1 MELFVNK
8 NNSNEKN
15 IKFDNCTRKVVFA
28 FVVLICFYWNSDAQD
43 VKNDE
48 FVMRLNGKA
57 DGLKTAIQFE
67 KAIAVRRNLFD
78 IENENVSNN
87 YELAGLYS
95 LTGKTDS
102 AFYFLIRATAKDS
115 SITFLTNSD
124 FYFVLDD
131 ERWAKIREY
140 QIEKYEDANGEIAN
154 WPMAILLWEMLMKDQ
169 AYYSFMDDTKPEE
182 AEIYWQLKDSLN
194 RENLQKLDSVVQV
207 NGWPKKT
214 EVGEKAGT
222 AAFLIIQHADFDTQ
236 KRYFPQLRSAAKKGE
251 ALKRHLALL
260 IDRIRIQQNK
270 KQIYGS
276 QVHFDFER
284 NKYYIDYENIKNPAR
299 INKRREKMGLNR
311 IEEYLKTWNI
321 EWDYQK

>member
-1 MELFVNK
+1 MKKLIFVIINLVCIFGKVYSQEFQETSCINK
-8 NNSNEKN
+8 LKN
-15 IKFDNCTRKVVFA
+15 VADS
-28 FVVLICFYWNSDAQD
+28 L
-43 VKNDE
+43 
-48 FVMRLNGKA
+48 KA
-57 DGLKTAIQFE
+57 MIQFE

-78 IENENVSNN
+78 IDNENVSNN
-87 YELAGLYS
+87 YEVAGLYS
-95 LTGKTDS
+95 LTGKADS
-102 AFYFLIRATAKDS
+102 AFYFLNRATAKDS
-115 SITFLTNSD
+115 SITFLTNPD
-124 FYFVLDD
+124 FYFVIHD

-154 WPMAILLWEMLMKDQ
+154 RPLAILLWEMLMKDQ
-169 AYYSFMDDTKPEE
+169 AYYSFMDDTKPKE

-194 RENLQKLDSVVQV
+194 RENLQKLDSVVQI
-207 NGWPKKT
+207 NGWPKKS

-236 KRYFPQLRSAAKKGE
+236 KRYFPKLKSAAKKGE

-299 INKRREKMGLNR
+299 INKRREKMGLNP